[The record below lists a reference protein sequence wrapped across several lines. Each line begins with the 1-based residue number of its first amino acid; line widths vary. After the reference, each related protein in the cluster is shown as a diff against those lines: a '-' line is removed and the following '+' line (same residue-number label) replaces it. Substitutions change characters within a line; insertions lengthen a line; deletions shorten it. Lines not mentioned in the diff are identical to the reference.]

1 VAEAGTSEKAAAP
14 PAVEPLLGRFTQAD
28 RRLLVITIAGT
39 VLANLATV
47 LVVGVALV
55 MARQQKE
62 AGGLGASGWAGLF
75 VIPACLIGAV
85 SPWRRQTAKIP
96 SAAWLLRG
104 MVIAAGFAATI
115 YLLVLVGLASG
126 LAG

>member
-1 VAEAGTSEKAAAP
+1 
-14 PAVEPLLGRFTQAD
+14 
-28 RRLLVITIAGT
+28 
-39 VLANLATV
+39 
-47 LVVGVALV
+47 

-62 AGGLGASGWAGLF
+62 AGGIGASGWAGLF
-75 VIPACLIGAV
+75 VIPARLIGAV
-85 SPWRRQTAKIP
+85 RLWRRQTARIP

-126 LAG
+126 RAGQDRLFIPRGPANLRCVVSSLVPVLPGCRAPGGIAAAGLG